1 MTDQESTLPAWG
13 QVPSLYANVVT
24 VAVTP
29 GIVRLTFGEAFG
41 SPQSAVFRLAV
52 AMVPQDA
59 ELVARSILDT
69 IEADRKVREDTAPQK
84 EKNV

>member
-1 MTDQESTLPAWG
+1 MTDQESGPPAWG

-41 SPQSAVFRLAV
+41 SLESAVFRVAV
-52 AMVPQDA
+52 AMIPQDA
-59 ELVARSILDT
+59 EIVERSILDT
-69 IEADRKVREDTAPQK
+69 LELGSGPIKVLSERRIG
-84 EKNV
+84 